1 MGWFNFGK
9 KKASRDIAL
18 KRMQNLVGNRRE
30 KVTRVVSSESRGNVA
45 VMERTN
51 VNINVNEM
59 SKMIRDYVYKKAK
72 IDKKNVKIHIS
83 KDENGYTIVTNIFFK

>member
-9 KKASRDIAL
+9 KKASRDVAL

-30 KVTRVVSSESRGNVA
+30 KISTLSSRNMGSVA
-45 VMERTN
+45 IAERYN
-51 VNINVNEM
+51 FNINANEV
-59 SKMIRDYVYKKAK
+59 SKMIRDYVKKKTK
-72 IDKKNVKIHIS
+72 IDGKNVKVHIS